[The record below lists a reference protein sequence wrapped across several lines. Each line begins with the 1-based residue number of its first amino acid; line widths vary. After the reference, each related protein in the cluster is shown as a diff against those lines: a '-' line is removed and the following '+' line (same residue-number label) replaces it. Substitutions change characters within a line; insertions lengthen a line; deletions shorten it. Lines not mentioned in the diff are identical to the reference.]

1 MNELLNTT
9 ASAVL
14 TMTTREIAA
23 LVDKEHRNVLRD
35 ARTMLAALDLA
46 EEGYAQFWAD
56 PQNGQKYVELA
67 LPRDLTM
74 TLVTGYSIPLRKKV
88 IDRLDELERGA
99 AQPAAIDFSD
109 PAVLLGVVGH
119 LQGQVTEKDHIIA
132 SMLPSV
138 EALEQIAETHGSMNR
153 TEAAK
158 HLGVPPQVL
167 CKWMRTHMW
176 TYRRAGAKDD
186 LAYQAKINAG
196 YLEHKVTT
204 GPRPDGTEWI
214 GTQVR
219 VTPRGLTVLAKAFPK
234 AAEPA
239 VAAALRQHLARVA

>member
-1 MNELLNTT
+1 MNGMLNTT
-9 ASAVL
+9 NSSAL
-14 TMTTREIAA
+14 TMSTRDIAE
-23 LVDKEHRNVLRD
+23 LCDKRHDNVMAD
-35 ARTMLAALDLA
+35 VRTMLEALEISALTFQ
-46 EEGYAQFWAD
+46 GYYVGG
-56 PQNGQKYVELA
+56 NGKSLPCFN

-88 IDRLDELERGA
+88 IDRLDELERSA
-99 AQPAAIDFSD
+99 AQPTAIDFSD

-119 LQGQVTEKDHIIA
+119 LQGQVTEKDQIIA

-239 VAAALRQHLARVA
+239 VAAALRQHLAKVA